1 MLLKEQ
7 ISESLNFLKKK
18 GIVEAEVGII
28 LGTGLGSMAEDIDL
42 ICSLSYREIPHFPL
56 STVETHE
63 GKLVYGMLAG
73 KKVLAMQGRFHY
85 YEGYS
90 MKEITF
96 PLYVMKSLGIKNLLI
111 SNAAGN
117 LNLNWKKGEL
127 MIVGDHIDLLPE
139 NPLRGVND
147 PYFGPRWPDMS
158 RPYSSDLV
166 EKIESIAVKQ
176 GITIRKG
183 VYVAVQGPNLETASE
198 YRRLKLIGADA
209 VGMSTVPEVIV
220 SNYLNIPVCVVS
232 VLTDDCDP
240 DNLFPADIAEIIAL
254 AGQAER
260 VLSKLFFELIEI
272 V

>member
-1 MLLKEQ
+1 MLKEQ

>member
-1 MLLKEQ
+1 MLKEQ
-7 ISESLNFLKKK
+7 VSESLNFLKNQ
-18 GIVEAEVGII
+18 GIAEAEVGII

-42 ICSLSYREIPHFPL
+42 ICSVSYREIPHFPV

-96 PLYVMKSLGIKNLLI
+96 PLYVMKSLGIKSLLI

-117 LNLNWKKGEL
+117 LNLNWNKGDL
-127 MIVGDHIDLLPE
+127 MIVNDHIDLLPE

-147 PYFGPRWPDMS
+147 PDFGPRWPDMS
-158 RPYSSDLV
+158 RPYSKDL
-166 EKIESIAVKQ
+166 IERIEVIAGKYDV
-176 GITIRKG
+176 IIRKG
-183 VYVAVQGPNLETASE
+183 VYVAVQGPNLETAAE

-240 DNLFPADIAEIIAL
+240 DNLSPADISEIIAI
-254 AGQAER
+254 AGKAEI
-260 VLSKLFFELIEI
+260 VLSKLFYELIDSF
-272 V
+272 